1 MASMDERRKDQRK
14 QTEHFLGVYHR
25 ETEEFI
31 GRLVD
36 LSVTGMM
43 IRAVQNIDVNCLY
56 EFRIVLP
63 TFVGGRDYLELD
75 AMCVWLIHS
84 TKSFGKLDVG
94 FMFTEISPEE
104 AGSIQLLLKD
114 ALFKDSEEQ
123 PRLTLTK
130 KST

>member
-1 MASMDERRKDQRK
+1 MDERRKDPRK

-36 LSVTGMM
+36 LSVKGMM
-43 IRAVQNIDVNCLY
+43 IRAVQNIDVNSIY

-63 TFVGGRDYLELD
+63 TFVAGRDYLELD
-75 AMCVWLIHS
+75 AKCVWSSNS

-94 FMFTEISPEE
+94 FMYTDISSEE
-104 AGSIQLLLKD
+104 VESIQCLLKGD
-114 ALFKDSEEQ
+114 LFKDSEEQ